1 MNYVV
6 TKPHRSDYPN
16 PITLNKGDPLVI
28 GEKYQ
33 GPEGW
38 DDWFFCTTPGQAGGW
53 VPLQVIE
60 RLPDGT
66 GRALEDYTARELDVD
81 AGEMLIGARTLNGWV
96 WCERLSH
103 DDAGWVPLRNLEVD
117 GEREGS
123 RRSSSS

>member
-6 TKPHRSDYPN
+6 TMPHRSEYPN
-16 PITLNKGDPLVI
+16 PIRLNKGDPFVI
-28 GEKYQ
+28 GEKDQ

-38 DDWFFCTTPGQAGGW
+38 DNWFFCTAPGQAGGW

-60 RLPDGT
+60 RLADGT

-81 AGEMLIGARTLNGWV
+81 AGETLIGLRTLNGWV
-96 WCERLSH
+96 WCERRSC

-117 GEREGS
+117 GE
-123 RRSSSS
+123 

>member
-6 TKPHRSDYPN
+6 TKPHRSEYPN
-16 PITLNKGDPLVI
+16 PICVKKGDPFVI

-53 VPLQVIE
+53 VPLQVID

-81 AGEMLIGARTLNGWV
+81 TGEMLIGSRTLNGWV
-96 WCERLSH
+96 WCERLSR
-103 DDAGWVPLRNLEVD
+103 DEAGWVPLRNLQADAE
-117 GEREGS
+117 
-123 RRSSSS
+123 

>member
-1 MNYVV
+1 MQKIAMNYVV
-6 TKPHRSDYPN
+6 TKPHRSEYPN

-60 RLPDGT
+60 RLDDGT

-81 AGEMLIGARTLNGWV
+81 AGEMLIGSRTLNGWV
-96 WCERLSH
+96 WCERVSR
-103 DDAGWVPLRNLEVD
+103 DDAGWVPLRNLETD
-117 GEREGS
+117 GE
-123 RRSSSS
+123 